1 MVGIRKEDTVPDNV
15 EMPIRLAFR
24 TEGEF
29 VNAYI
34 ALTDT
39 MANALLIGSIRRGI
53 LDRDETIWVRWKE
66 LMLAALS
73 NAIEDQ
79 FDQTPTFDEQRAPE
93 HEKAGEA

>member
-1 MVGIRKEDTVPDNV
+1 MPDDVNI
-15 EMPIRLAFR
+15 PIRLAFR

-29 VNAYI
+29 VNTYVAM
-34 ALTDT
+34 ANT

-53 LDRDETIWVRWKE
+53 LDRDETIWARWKE

-79 FDQTPTFDEQRAPE
+79 FGQTPTFDEQRAPE
-93 HEKAGEA
+93 HEKAGKA

>member
-1 MVGIRKEDTVPDNV
+1 MPDDV
-15 EMPIRLAFR
+15 SIPIRLAFR

-34 ALTDT
+34 ALTNT
-39 MANALLIGSIRRGI
+39 MANALLIGSIKRGI
-53 LDRDETIWVRWKE
+53 LDRDETIWTRWKE

-73 NAIEDQ
+73 NVIVDQ
-79 FDQTPTFDEQRAPE
+79 FGQTPTFDEQRAPE